1 MIWQSL
7 LISFKVPLASFLH
20 HDNFNSLAYLAL
32 FKYQELRTN
41 AIAKPLELNE
51 LESGIKK
58 SVAAVKV
65 LMNQRSLGYFF
76 LFFSFPRHCFT
87 KYNSCL
93 TENFSQ
99 CGTMFYKLRKIL
111 KYFQA
116 YRRCTCLYVL
126 PSLGM
131 MIMKTKI
138 SELFCTLLFQ
148 LNFAL
153 FEKVYLSKFIGKT
166 EGLFFGRVDH
176 ARRVEVCL
184 GGGEEEGVIL
194 AIHRVLSG
202 AYSCNQ

>member
-1 MIWQSL
+1 MSWKVVSRRVLLQSRYWW
-7 LISFKVPLASFLH
+7 IRDHV
-20 HDNFNSLAYLAL
+20 
-32 FKYQELRTN
+32 
-41 AIAKPLELNE
+41 
-51 LESGIKK
+51 
-58 SVAAVKV
+58 
-65 LMNQRSLGYFF
+65 GYFF

-176 ARRVEVCL
+176 ARRVEVCF
-184 GGGEEEGVIL
+184 GGGGGGREEGVIL

-202 AYSCNQ
+202 AHSCNQ

>member
-1 MIWQSL
+1 M
-7 LISFKVPLASFLH
+7 
-20 HDNFNSLAYLAL
+20 
-32 FKYQELRTN
+32 
-41 AIAKPLELNE
+41 
-51 LESGIKK
+51 
-58 SVAAVKV
+58 
-65 LMNQRSLGYFF
+65 
-76 LFFSFPRHCFT
+76 
-87 KYNSCL
+87 
-93 TENFSQ
+93 
-99 CGTMFYKLRKIL
+99 
-111 KYFQA
+111 
-116 YRRCTCLYVL
+116 YVL

-184 GGGEEEGVIL
+184 GGGGGEEEGVIL